1 MKVGFYDVKNRCM
14 THVEQWSFSMNDAR
28 VTAAQMTDLFLSGR
42 RHCLPSPVWCVW
54 DASDIR
60 SIFLLDELPRPAD
73 FYDQVALSMV

>member
-14 THVEQWSFSMNDAR
+14 THVEQLNLSIDDAR
-28 VTAAQMTDLFLSGR
+28 FTAAQMTGLFLSG